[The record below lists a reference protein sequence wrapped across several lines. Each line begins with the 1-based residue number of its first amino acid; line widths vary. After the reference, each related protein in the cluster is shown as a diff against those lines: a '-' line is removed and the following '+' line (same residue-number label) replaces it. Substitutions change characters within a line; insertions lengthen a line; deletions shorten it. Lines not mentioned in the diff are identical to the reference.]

1 MNVIILCICR
11 YATVGEEMYKRG
23 NTNGDGRAMLVLYVC
38 LFALLKKMKTQKKKK
53 PNKNENEKKENL
65 KIINVPDGKSAD
77 GGG

>member
-23 NTNGDGRAMLVLYVC
+23 NTNGDGGAMLALYVC
-38 LFALLKKMKTQKKKK
+38 LFALLKKMKTPKKKN
-53 PNKNENEKKENL
+53 NKNENEKKENL